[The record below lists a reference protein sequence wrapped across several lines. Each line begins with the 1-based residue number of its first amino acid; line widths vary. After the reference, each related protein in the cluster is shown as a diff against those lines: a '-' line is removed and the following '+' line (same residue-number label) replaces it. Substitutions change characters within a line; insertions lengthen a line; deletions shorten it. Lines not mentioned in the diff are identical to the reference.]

1 MRYNALSKGR
11 LLMYNMIQNGTIASP
26 RGFTAGAAAAGIK
39 YTDRLDLAVL
49 CSEQPATAAGV
60 FTRNPV
66 RSAPVLLSARRIQ
79 RGTAMAVVA
88 NAGCANA
95 CTGARGLKD
104 AETMT
109 SLVAKRFGLSP
120 EDVLVASTGVIGTY
134 MPLDRIS
141 TGIESIQ
148 PDTSR
153 GHDFAQ
159 AIMTTDTTCKEAAI
173 HIASPEGQFTI
184 GAAAKGSGMI
194 HPNMGTLLCFVST
207 DAVVE
212 PAFLRTALSRCVDR
226 TFNMVSVDGDTSPSD
241 TVLVFANGLAGNQPF
256 DDTNGAPFEEALQ
269 HVCEYLAKAVAADGE
284 GATKLLE
291 VLVTGARTEEDAR
304 IAARTVASSML
315 VKCAIHGAD
324 PNWGRVICAAGRSGA
339 LIEPH
344 VISMTLC
351 GVPVMSEGMPVLFDH
366 VSLRSLLAEAHVS
379 IGVHLALGDGC
390 ATAWGCDLSHDY
402 VTINASYTT

>member
-1 MRYNALSKGR
+1 
-11 LLMYNMIQNGTIASP
+11 MYNVIQNGTITSP

-39 YTDRLDLAVL
+39 YTNRLDLAIL
-49 CSEQPATAAGV
+49 CSEQSSTAAGV
-60 FTRNPV
+60 FTRNSV
-66 RSAPVLLSARRIQ
+66 RSAPVILSAQRIQ
-79 RGTAMAVVA
+79 RGIARAVVA

-95 CTGARGLKD
+95 CTGTHGLQD
-104 AETMT
+104 AEAMA
-109 SLVAKRFGLSP
+109 SLAAGRLGLSA

-134 MPLDRIS
+134 LPLGRIS
-141 TGIESIQ
+141 AGLESIQ
-148 PDTSR
+148 PDTSQ
-153 GHDFAQ
+153 GHDFAR
-159 AIMTTDTTCKEAAI
+159 AIMTTDTTCKEVAI
-173 HIASPEGQFTI
+173 NVASPEGQFTI

-212 PAFLRTALSRCVDR
+212 PAFLRGALSRCVDR

-241 TVLVFANGLAGNQPF
+241 TTLVLANGLAGNRPF
-256 DDTNGAPFEEALQ
+256 DDTNGALFEEALN

-291 VLVTGARTEEDAR
+291 VVVTGARTEEDAR

-315 VKCAIHGAD
+315 VKSAIHGAD

-339 LIEPH
+339 LIKPH
-344 VISMTLC
+344 AISMTLC
-351 GVPVMSEGMPVLFDH
+351 GVPVMSEGMPVVFDH
-366 VSLRSLLAEAHVS
+366 ATLGALLAEAHVS
-379 IGVHLALGDGC
+379 IGVDLALGDGC
-390 ATAWGCDLSHDY
+390 ASAWGCDLSRDY